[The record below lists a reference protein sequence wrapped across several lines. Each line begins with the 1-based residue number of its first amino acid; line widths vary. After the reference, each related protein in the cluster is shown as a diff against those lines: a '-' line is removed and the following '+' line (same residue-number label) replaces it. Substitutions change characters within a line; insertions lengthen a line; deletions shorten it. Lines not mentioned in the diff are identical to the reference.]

1 MSFVYLDSQHNEY
14 FVSDEAYA
22 QIAQLV
28 MANKYCTHDYRARHC
43 YTADNPCVGKNIC
56 LQHLLEKQR
65 NLTRLD
71 ITGKENDR
79 TIYYFTDEEGYVF
92 TSTED
97 SSEEAK
103 KDVIGTLSFYGF
115 TPPATVASRGRMV
128 NFYAYYSTLYGD
140 IRNASVIVLV
150 YNQYNEKIK
159 GVFLLYK
166 NGEAV
171 ELQKRGDH
179 KTLYARAEAL
189 VEQTKDTRGQ
199 YHINGH
205 IRASRYEADVYEVI
219 SQLESAMYD
228 VTRRLQNGNTLKDI
242 NVPNNTADNDTNV
255 AIEEEE
261 HGEEPVQQEEN
272 A

>member
-1 MSFVYLDSQHNEY
+1 MNFVYLDNKYNEY

-22 QIAQLV
+22 QIVQLV
-28 MANKYCTHDYRARHC
+28 MANKYCTHDYRARHP

-56 LQHLLEKQR
+56 LEHLLEKQR
-65 NLTRLD
+65 NLTRLV
-71 ITGKENDR
+71 ITGHENNR
-79 TIYYFTDEEGYVF
+79 TMYYFTDEEGYIY
-92 TSTED
+92 TSTEA

-103 KDVIGTLSFYGF
+103 KDVLGTLSFYGF
-115 TPPATVASRGRMV
+115 TPPQTVASRGKMV
-128 NFYAYYSTLYGD
+128 NFYAYYSTIYGD

-150 YNQYNEKIK
+150 YNQYTEKIK

-179 KTLYARAEAL
+179 KTLYTRAEAL
-189 VEQTKDTRGQ
+189 VEQTKDTHGQ

-205 IRASRYEADVYEVI
+205 LRASRYEADVLEVV
-219 SQLESAMYD
+219 SQLESATYD
-228 VTRRLQNGNTLKDI
+228 VVRKLQNGNT
-242 NVPNNTADNDTNV
+242 VAGDTNV
-255 AIEEEE
+255 PTKEEE
-261 HGEEPVQQEEN
+261 HGEEPVRQDSD